1 MQYLIGYDIT
11 DSKRLQ
17 KIYKRITAYA
27 TPIQY
32 SVFLLE
38 GGTRELKECLNDIL
52 EIFNKKQDD
61 LRVYPLQKGAKQWH
75 LGKPI
80 LPEGIIWTALPI
92 NTIEIAK

>member
-11 DSKRLQ
+11 DPKRLQ
-17 KIYKRITAYA
+17 KIHRRMLDYA

-32 SVFLLE
+32 SIFLLE
-38 GGTRELKECLNDIL
+38 GGAKELKACLNDIL
-52 EIFNKKQDD
+52 EILNKKQDD

-75 LGKPI
+75 LGKAI

-92 NTIEIAK
+92 NNWGG